1 MKFGKFGEKNKMI
14 SFVRGYLSEVY
25 EDSIVVESQGIG
37 YQIGVPSSVLSE
49 LPSVGSEVK
58 IYTYLQIA
66 ENLMAL
72 YGFSTR
78 DDLRIF
84 KMLIGVSGIGPKG
97 ALAILSTIRPDDLR
111 FAILSGDAKA
121 IAKSPGI
128 GLKTAQK
135 VILEL
140 KDKLSLEEAV
150 EMKRATVAAG
160 SAAPLGS
167 AREDALEVLTA
178 LGYSSTE
185 ALKAVRQVEI
195 TEGMS
200 ADAVVKQALKFVG
213 LR

>member
-1 MKFGKFGEKNKMI
+1 MI
-14 SFVRGYLSEVY
+14 SFIRGYLSEVY
-25 EDSIVVESQGIG
+25 EDSIVIESQGVG
-37 YQIGVPSSVLSE
+37 FQVGVPSSVISE
-49 LPSVGSEVK
+49 LPPIGSEVK
-58 IYTYLQIA
+58 IHTWLQVG

-72 YGFSTR
+72 YGFSTK

-140 KDKLSLEEAV
+140 KDKISLEEAV
-150 EMKRATVAAG
+150 EQKREAAAAG
-160 SAAPLGS
+160 EPLEG

-178 LGYSSTE
+178 LGYSPAE
-185 ALKAVRQVEI
+185 ALRAVRQVEI
-195 TEGMS
+195 TENMS
-200 ADAVVKQALKFVG
+200 AEAVVKQALRFAG
-213 LR
+213 TR

>member
-1 MKFGKFGEKNKMI
+1 MI
-14 SFVRGYLSEVY
+14 SFIRGYLSEVY
-25 EDSIVVESQGIG
+25 EDSIVIESQGVG
-37 YQIGVPSSVLSE
+37 FQVGVPSSVISE
-49 LPSVGSEVK
+49 LPPVGSEVK
-58 IYTYLQIA
+58 IHTWLQVG

-72 YGFSTR
+72 YGFSTK

-84 KMLIGVSGIGPKG
+84 KMLIGVNGIGPKG

-111 FAILSGDAKA
+111 FAILSSDAKA

-150 EMKRATVAAG
+150 EQKREAIAGAAAG
-160 SAAPLGS
+160 QLDG

-178 LGYSSTE
+178 LGYSPAE
-185 ALKAVRQVEI
+185 ALRAVRQVEI

-200 ADAVVKQALKFVG
+200 AEAVVKQALRFAG
-213 LR
+213 TR

>member
-1 MKFGKFGEKNKMI
+1 MI
-14 SFVRGYLSEVY
+14 SFIRGYLSEIY
-25 EDSIVVESQGIG
+25 EDSIVIESNGVG
-37 YQIGVPSSVLSE
+37 FSIGVPSSVLSE
-49 LPSVGSEVK
+49 LPAVGSEIK
-58 IYTYLQIA
+58 IHTWLQVG

-78 DDLRIF
+78 EDLRIF
-84 KMLIGVSGIGPKG
+84 KMLIGVNGIGPKG
-97 ALAILSTIRPDDLR
+97 ALAILSTMRPDDLR

-150 EMKRATVAAG
+150 ELKRDAVAG
-160 SAAPLGS
+160 QGRAAKPLGS

-178 LGYSSTE
+178 LGYSPTD
-185 ALKAVRQVEI
+185 ALKAVRNVEI

-200 ADAVVKQALKFVG
+200 AENVVKQALKLVG
-213 LR
+213 MG

>member
-1 MKFGKFGEKNKMI
+1 MI
-14 SFVRGYLSEVY
+14 SFIRGYLSEVY
-25 EDSIVVESQGIG
+25 EDSIVIESQGVG
-37 YQIGVPSSVLSE
+37 FQVGVPSSVISE
-49 LPSVGSEVK
+49 LPPVGSEVK
-58 IYTYLQIA
+58 IHTWLQVG

-72 YGFSTR
+72 YGFSTK

-84 KMLIGVSGIGPKG
+84 KMLIGVNGIGPKG

-150 EMKRATVAAG
+150 EQKREAIAGAAAG
-160 SAAPLGS
+160 QLDG

-178 LGYSSTE
+178 LGYSPAE
-185 ALKAVRQVEI
+185 ALRAVRQVEI
-195 TEGMS
+195 TEDMS
-200 ADAVVKQALKFVG
+200 AEAVVKQALRFAG
-213 LR
+213 TR

>member
-1 MKFGKFGEKNKMI
+1 MI

-25 EDSIVVESQGIG
+25 EDSIVIDSQGIG

-49 LPSVGSEVK
+49 LPPVGSEVK

-72 YGFSTR
+72 YGFASR

-111 FAILSGDAKA
+111 FAILSSDAKA

-140 KDKLSLEEAV
+140 KDKLSLDEAV
-150 EMKRATVAAG
+150 ELKREAVTKG
-160 SAAPLGS
+160 SAALGS

-178 LGYSSTE
+178 LGYSSSE
-185 ALKAVRQVEI
+185 ALKAVRQVDV

-200 ADAVVKQALKFVG
+200 ADAVVKQALKLVG
-213 LR
+213 MR

>member
-1 MKFGKFGEKNKMI
+1 MI

-25 EDSIVVESQGIG
+25 EDSIVIDSQGIG

-49 LPSVGSEVK
+49 LPPVGSEVK

-72 YGFSTR
+72 YGFASR

-111 FAILSGDAKA
+111 FAILSSDAKA

-150 EMKRATVAAG
+150 ELKREAVAKG
-160 SAAPLGS
+160 SAALGS

-178 LGYSSTE
+178 LGYSSSE
-185 ALKAVRQVEI
+185 ALKAVRQVDV
-195 TEGMS
+195 TDGMS
-200 ADAVVKQALKFVG
+200 ADAVVKQALKLVG
-213 LR
+213 MR

>member
-1 MKFGKFGEKNKMI
+1 MI

-25 EDSIVVESQGIG
+25 EDSIVIDSQGIG

-49 LPSVGSEVK
+49 LPPVGSEVK

-72 YGFSTR
+72 YGFASR

-111 FAILSGDAKA
+111 FAILSSDAKT

-150 EMKRATVAAG
+150 ELKREAVTKG
-160 SAAPLGS
+160 SAALGS

-178 LGYSSTE
+178 LGYSSSE
-185 ALKAVRQVEI
+185 ALKAVRQVDV

-200 ADAVVKQALKFVG
+200 ADAVVKLALKLVG
-213 LR
+213 MR

>member
-1 MKFGKFGEKNKMI
+1 MI
-14 SFVRGYLSEVY
+14 SFIRGYLSEIY
-25 EDSIVVESQGIG
+25 EDSIVIESNGVG
-37 YQIGVPSSVLSE
+37 FLIGVPSSVLSE
-49 LPSVGSEVK
+49 LPSVGSEIK
-58 IYTYLQIA
+58 IYTWLQVG

-78 DDLRIF
+78 EDLRIF
-84 KMLIGVSGIGPKG
+84 KMLIGVNGIGPKG

-150 EMKRATVAAG
+150 DLKRDAVAGQPGRTAE
-160 SAAPLGS
+160 PLGS

-178 LGYSSTE
+178 LGYSPTE
-185 ALKAVRQVEI
+185 AIKAVRNVEI

-200 ADAVVKQALKFVG
+200 AENVVKQALKLIG
-213 LR
+213 LG

>member
-1 MKFGKFGEKNKMI
+1 MI

-25 EDSIVVESQGIG
+25 EDSIVIDSQGIG

-49 LPSVGSEVK
+49 LPPIGSEVK

-72 YGFSTR
+72 YGFASR

-111 FAILSGDAKA
+111 FAILSSDAKA
-121 IAKSPGI
+121 IANSPGI

-150 EMKRATVAAG
+150 ELKREAVSKG
-160 SAAPLGS
+160 SAALGS

-178 LGYSSTE
+178 LGYSSSE
-185 ALKAVRQVEI
+185 ALKAVRQVDV
-195 TEGMS
+195 TEGMT
-200 ADAVVKQALKFVG
+200 ADAVVKQALKLVG
-213 LR
+213 LH

>member
-1 MKFGKFGEKNKMI
+1 MI
-14 SFVRGYLSEVY
+14 SFIRGYLSEIY
-25 EDSIVVESQGIG
+25 EDSIVIESNGVG
-37 YQIGVPSSVLSE
+37 FSIGVPSSVLSE
-49 LPSVGSEVK
+49 LPAVGSEMK
-58 IYTYLQIA
+58 IHTWLQVG

-72 YGFSTR
+72 YGFSTK

-84 KMLIGVSGIGPKG
+84 KMLIGVNGIGPKG

-121 IAKSPGI
+121 IAKAPGV

-150 EMKRATVAAG
+150 ELKRDAVAG
-160 SAAPLGS
+160 RSGKSTEPLGS

-178 LGYSSTE
+178 LGYSPTD
-185 ALKAVRQVEI
+185 ALKAVRNVEI

-200 ADAVVKQALKFVG
+200 AETVVKQALKRIG
-213 LR
+213 MA

>member
-1 MKFGKFGEKNKMI
+1 
-14 SFVRGYLSEVY
+14 
-25 EDSIVVESQGIG
+25 
-37 YQIGVPSSVLSE
+37 
-49 LPSVGSEVK
+49 
-58 IYTYLQIA
+58 
-66 ENLMAL
+66 MAL
-72 YGFSTR
+72 YGFSSR

-111 FAILSGDAKA
+111 FAILSSDAKA

-140 KDKLSLEEAV
+140 KDKLSLDEAV
-150 EMKRATVAAG
+150 ELKREAVTKG
-160 SAAPLGS
+160 SAALGS

-178 LGYSSTE
+178 LGYSSSE
-185 ALKAVRQVEI
+185 ALKAVRQVDV

-200 ADAVVKQALKFVG
+200 ADAVVKQALKLVG
-213 LR
+213 MR

>member
-1 MKFGKFGEKNKMI
+1 MI
-14 SFVRGYLSEVY
+14 SFIRGYLSEIY
-25 EDSIVVESQGIG
+25 EDSIVIESNGVG
-37 YQIGVPSSVLSE
+37 FSIGVPSSVLSE
-49 LPSVGSEVK
+49 LPAVGSEIK
-58 IYTYLQIA
+58 IHTWLQVG

-78 DDLRIF
+78 EDLRIF
-84 KMLIGVSGIGPKG
+84 KMLIGVNGIGPKG

-150 EMKRATVAAG
+150 ELKRDAVAG
-160 SAAPLGS
+160 QGRAAEPLGS

-178 LGYSSTE
+178 LGYSPTD
-185 ALKAVRQVEI
+185 ALKAVRNVEI

-200 ADAVVKQALKFVG
+200 AENVVKQALKLVG
-213 LR
+213 MG

>member
-1 MKFGKFGEKNKMI
+1 MI

-25 EDSIVVESQGIG
+25 EDSIVIDSQGIG

-49 LPSVGSEVK
+49 LPPVGSEVK

-72 YGFSTR
+72 YGFASR

-111 FAILSGDAKA
+111 FAILSSDAKA

-150 EMKRATVAAG
+150 ELKRETVSKG
-160 SAAPLGS
+160 SAVLGS

-178 LGYSSTE
+178 LGYSSSE
-185 ALKAVRQVEI
+185 ALKAVRQVDV

-200 ADAVVKQALKFVG
+200 ADAVVKQALKLVG
-213 LR
+213 MR

>member
-1 MKFGKFGEKNKMI
+1 MI
-14 SFVRGYLSEVY
+14 SFIRGYLSEVY
-25 EDSIVVESQGIG
+25 EDSIVIESQGVG
-37 YQIGVPSSVLSE
+37 FQVGVPSSVISE
-49 LPSVGSEVK
+49 LPPIGSEVK
-58 IYTYLQIA
+58 IHTWLQVG

-72 YGFSTR
+72 YGFSTK

-121 IAKSPGI
+121 IAKAPGI

-140 KDKLSLEEAV
+140 KDKISLEEAV
-150 EMKRATVAAG
+150 EQKREAAAAG
-160 SAAPLGS
+160 EPLEG

-178 LGYSSTE
+178 LGYSPAE
-185 ALKAVRQVEI
+185 ALRAVRQVEI
-195 TEGMS
+195 TENMS
-200 ADAVVKQALKFVG
+200 AEAVVKQALRFAG
-213 LR
+213 TR

>member
-1 MKFGKFGEKNKMI
+1 MI

-25 EDSIVVESQGIG
+25 EDSIVIDSQGIG

-49 LPSVGSEVK
+49 LPPVGSEVK

-72 YGFSTR
+72 YGFASR

-111 FAILSGDAKA
+111 FAILSSDAKA

-150 EMKRATVAAG
+150 ELKREAVTKG
-160 SAAPLGS
+160 SAALGS

-178 LGYSSTE
+178 LGYSSSE
-185 ALKAVRQVEI
+185 ALKAVRQVDV

-200 ADAVVKQALKFVG
+200 ADAVVKLALKLVG
-213 LR
+213 MR

>member
-1 MKFGKFGEKNKMI
+1 MI
-14 SFVRGYLSEVY
+14 SFIRGYLSEVY
-25 EDSIVVESQGIG
+25 EDSIVIESQGVG
-37 YQIGVPSSVLSE
+37 FQVGVPSSVISE
-49 LPSVGSEVK
+49 LPPVGSEVK
-58 IYTYLQIA
+58 IHTWLQVG

-72 YGFSTR
+72 YGFSTK

-84 KMLIGVSGIGPKG
+84 KMLIGVNGIGPKG

-150 EMKRATVAAG
+150 EQKREAIAGAAAVQLDG
-160 SAAPLGS
+160 

-178 LGYSSTE
+178 LGYSPAE
-185 ALKAVRQVEI
+185 ALRAVRQVEI

-200 ADAVVKQALKFVG
+200 AEAVVKQALRFAG
-213 LR
+213 TR

>member
-1 MKFGKFGEKNKMI
+1 MI
-14 SFVRGYLSEVY
+14 SFIRGYLSEVY
-25 EDSIVVESQGIG
+25 EDSIVIESQGVG
-37 YQIGVPSSVLSE
+37 FQVGVPSSVISE
-49 LPSVGSEVK
+49 LPPVGSEVK
-58 IYTYLQIA
+58 IHTWLQVG

-72 YGFSTR
+72 YGFSTK

-84 KMLIGVSGIGPKG
+84 KMLIGVNGIGPKG

-150 EMKRATVAAG
+150 EQKREAIAGAAAG
-160 SAAPLGS
+160 QLDG

-178 LGYSSTE
+178 LGYSPAE
-185 ALKAVRQVEI
+185 ALRAVRQVEI

-200 ADAVVKQALKFVG
+200 AEAVVKQALRFAG
-213 LR
+213 TR

>member
-1 MKFGKFGEKNKMI
+1 MI
-14 SFVRGYLSEVY
+14 SFIRGYLSEVY
-25 EDSIVVESQGIG
+25 EDSIVIESQGVG
-37 YQIGVPSSVLSE
+37 FQVGVPSSVLSE
-49 LPSVGSEVK
+49 LPPVGSEIK
-58 IYTYLQIA
+58 IHTWLQVG

-72 YGFSTR
+72 YGFATK

-84 KMLIGVSGIGPKG
+84 KMLIGVNGIGPKG
-97 ALAILSTIRPDDLR
+97 ALAVLSTIRPDDLR

-150 EMKRATVAAG
+150 EQKREAVAAG
-160 SAAPLGS
+160 SAGVPLDG

-178 LGYSSTE
+178 LGYSPAE
-185 ALKAVRQVEI
+185 ALRAVRKVEI

-200 ADAVVKQALKFVG
+200 AEAVVKQALRFAG
-213 LR
+213 TR

>member
-1 MKFGKFGEKNKMI
+1 MI
-14 SFVRGYLSEVY
+14 SFIRGYLSEVY
-25 EDSIVVESQGIG
+25 EDSIVIESQGVG
-37 YQIGVPSSVLSE
+37 FQVGVPSSVISE
-49 LPSVGSEVK
+49 LPPIGSEVK
-58 IYTYLQIA
+58 IHTWLQVG

-72 YGFSTR
+72 YGFSTK

-140 KDKLSLEEAV
+140 KDKISLEEAV
-150 EMKRATVAAG
+150 EQKREAAAAG
-160 SAAPLGS
+160 EPLEG

-178 LGYSSTE
+178 FGYSPAE
-185 ALKAVRQVEI
+185 ALRAVRQVEI
-195 TEGMS
+195 TENMS
-200 ADAVVKQALKFVG
+200 AEAVVKQALRFAG
-213 LR
+213 TR

>member
-1 MKFGKFGEKNKMI
+1 MI
-14 SFVRGYLSEVY
+14 SFIRGYLSEIY
-25 EDSIVVESQGIG
+25 EDSIVIESNGVGFSIG
-37 YQIGVPSSVLSE
+37 MPSSVLSE
-49 LPSVGSEVK
+49 LPAVGSEIK
-58 IYTYLQIA
+58 IYTWLQVG

-78 DDLRIF
+78 EDLRIF
-84 KMLIGVSGIGPKG
+84 KMLIGVNGIGPKG

-150 EMKRATVAAG
+150 ELKRDAVSGQGRAAE
-160 SAAPLGS
+160 PLGS

-178 LGYSSTE
+178 LGYSPTD
-185 ALKAVRQVEI
+185 ALKAVRNVEI

-200 ADAVVKQALKFVG
+200 AENVVKQALKLVG
-213 LR
+213 MG

>member
-1 MKFGKFGEKNKMI
+1 MI
-14 SFVRGYLSEVY
+14 SFVRGYLSEIY

-49 LPSVGSEVK
+49 LSPVGSEVK

-72 YGFSTR
+72 YGFSSR
-78 DDLRIF
+78 DDLHIF

-150 EMKRATVAAG
+150 EMKREAVVAG

-178 LGYSSTE
+178 LGYSSSE

-195 TEGMS
+195 TEDMTT
-200 ADAVVKQALKFVG
+200 DAVVKQALKFVG

>member
-1 MKFGKFGEKNKMI
+1 MI
-14 SFVRGYLSEVY
+14 SFIRGYLSEVY
-25 EDSIVVESQGIG
+25 EDSIVIESQGVG
-37 YQIGVPSSVLSE
+37 FQVGVPSSVISE
-49 LPSVGSEVK
+49 LPPVGSEVK
-58 IYTYLQIA
+58 IHTWLQVG

-72 YGFSTR
+72 YGFSTK

-84 KMLIGVSGIGPKG
+84 KMLIGVNGIGPKG

-150 EMKRATVAAG
+150 EQKREAIAGAAAG
-160 SAAPLGS
+160 QLDG

-178 LGYSSTE
+178 LGYSPAE
-185 ALKAVRQVEI
+185 ALRAVRQVEI

-200 ADAVVKQALKFVG
+200 AEAVVKQALRFAG
-213 LR
+213 TQ

>member
-1 MKFGKFGEKNKMI
+1 MI

-25 EDSIVVESQGIG
+25 EDSIVIDSQGIG
-37 YQIGVPSSVLSE
+37 YQIGVPSSVLSD
-49 LPSVGSEVK
+49 LPPIGSEVK

-72 YGFSTR
+72 YGFASR

-135 VILEL
+135 VILDL

-150 EMKRATVAAG
+150 ELKREAMSAA
-160 SAAPLGS
+160 SVAPLGS

-178 LGYSSTE
+178 LGYNSSE

-195 TEGMS
+195 TEGMT
-200 ADAVVKQALKFVG
+200 ADAVVKQALKVVG

>member
-1 MKFGKFGEKNKMI
+1 
-14 SFVRGYLSEVY
+14 
-25 EDSIVVESQGIG
+25 
-37 YQIGVPSSVLSE
+37 
-49 LPSVGSEVK
+49 
-58 IYTYLQIA
+58 
-66 ENLMAL
+66 MAL
-72 YGFSTR
+72 YGFSTK

-84 KMLIGVSGIGPKG
+84 KMLIGVNGIGPKG

-121 IAKSPGI
+121 IAKAPGV

-150 EMKRATVAAG
+150 ELKRDAVAG
-160 SAAPLGS
+160 RSGKSTEPSGS

-178 LGYSSTE
+178 LGYSPTD
-185 ALKAVRQVEI
+185 ALKAVRNVEI

-200 ADAVVKQALKFVG
+200 AETVVKQALKRIG
-213 LR
+213 MA

>member
-1 MKFGKFGEKNKMI
+1 MI
-14 SFVRGYLSEVY
+14 SFIRGYLSEVY
-25 EDSIVVESQGIG
+25 EDSIVIESQGVG
-37 YQIGVPSSVLSE
+37 FQVGVPSSVISE
-49 LPSVGSEVK
+49 LPPVGSEVK
-58 IYTYLQIA
+58 IHTWLQVG

-72 YGFSTR
+72 YGFSTK

-84 KMLIGVSGIGPKG
+84 KMLIGVNGIGPKG

-150 EMKRATVAAG
+150 EQKREAIAGAAAG
-160 SAAPLGS
+160 QLDGAK
-167 AREDALEVLTA
+167 EDALEVLTA
-178 LGYSSTE
+178 LGYSPAE
-185 ALKAVRQVEI
+185 ALRAVRQVEI
-195 TEGMS
+195 TEDMS
-200 ADAVVKQALKFVG
+200 AEAVVKQALRFAG
-213 LR
+213 TR

>member
-1 MKFGKFGEKNKMI
+1 MI

-111 FAILSGDAKA
+111 FAILLGDAKA

-150 EMKRATVAAG
+150 ELKREATSAG
-160 SAAPLGS
+160 SSAPLGS
-167 AREDALEVLTA
+167 AREDALEVLIA

-195 TEGMS
+195 TDGMS

>member
-1 MKFGKFGEKNKMI
+1 MI

-25 EDSIVVESQGIG
+25 EDSIVIDSQGIG

-49 LPSVGSEVK
+49 LPPVGSEVK

-72 YGFSTR
+72 YGFSSS

-111 FAILSGDAKA
+111 FAILSSDAKA

-150 EMKRATVAAG
+150 ELKREAVASAG

-178 LGYSSTE
+178 LGYSSSE
-185 ALKAVRQVEI
+185 ALRAVRQVEI
-195 TEGMS
+195 TEGMT

>member
-1 MKFGKFGEKNKMI
+1 MI

-111 FAILSGDAKA
+111 FAILSSDAKA

-150 EMKRATVAAG
+150 EMKREAVTAG

-195 TEGMS
+195 IEGMS

-213 LR
+213 VR

>member
-1 MKFGKFGEKNKMI
+1 MI

-150 EMKRATVAAG
+150 EMKRATATAG

>member
-1 MKFGKFGEKNKMI
+1 MI
-14 SFVRGYLSEVY
+14 SFIRGYLSEVY
-25 EDSIVVESQGIG
+25 EDSIVIESQGVG
-37 YQIGVPSSVLSE
+37 FQVGVPSSVISE
-49 LPSVGSEVK
+49 LPPVGSEVK
-58 IYTYLQIA
+58 IHTWLQVG

-72 YGFSTR
+72 YGFSTK

-84 KMLIGVSGIGPKG
+84 KMLIGVNGIGPKG

-150 EMKRATVAAG
+150 EQKRASVCGSVSSCAG
-160 SAAPLGS
+160 QLDG

-178 LGYSSTE
+178 LGYSPAE
-185 ALKAVRQVEI
+185 ALRAVRQVEI

-200 ADAVVKQALKFVG
+200 AEAVVKQALRFAG
-213 LR
+213 TR